1 MANAFHNLTISDVS
15 PLTRDSVCLTLATA
29 GDDDFSYQ
37 AGQYLTV
44 RMMVNGEEVR
54 RSYSICTSEQDGRLS
69 VGVKKVQGGV
79 LSTWVNEYAAQGMSV
94 EVMPPQGHFGD
105 LPTVSEQSAEGAP
118 HYLGVA
124 AGSGITPVLS
134 ILRTR
139 LAREPDARFTLIYG
153 NRSSSS
159 IMFRE
164 ALEDLKNEFLG
175 RLSLVHVLSREQQD
189 IDLFNGRID
198 AEKCA
203 ALFKQWVPIDELAG
217 AFICGPLQMMEEVRD
232 ALIAHGVHRERV
244 KVELFATDEAAA
256 RERAQ
261 ARRATAQDGVASTVR
276 VKLDGLEREF
286 EIQTQAETILEAGLR
301 AGYELPYSCKGGVC
315 STCMARLVEGE
326 VDMDANYALED
337 YELARG
343 YILCCQSYP
352 VTRNIVIDYDQ

>member
-1 MANAFHNLTISDVS
+1 MANAFHNLTISEVS
-15 PLTRDSVCLTLATA
+15 PLTRDSVCLTLAPTR
-29 GDDDFSYQ
+29 DPDFNYA

-44 RMMVNGEEVR
+44 RMMVDGEEVR

-79 LSTWVNEYAAQGMSV
+79 FSTWANETATPGMTL

-105 LPTVSEQSAEGAP
+105 LPVLTDQASTSAP

-124 AGSGITPVLS
+124 AGSGITPVIS

-139 LAREPDARFTLIYG
+139 LAREPDAQFTLIYG

-198 AEKCA
+198 SDKCA
-203 ALFKQWVPIDELAG
+203 ALFKQWVPVDDLAG
-217 AFICGPLQMMEEVRD
+217 AFICGPLQMMEAVRD
-232 ALIAHGVHRERV
+232 VLIAHGVPRERV
-244 KVELFATDEAAA
+244 KVELFAADETAA
-256 RERAQ
+256 RERAE
-261 ARRATAQDGVASTVR
+261 ARKALAQDSVAGTVR
-276 VKLDGLEREF
+276 MKLDGLEREF

-352 VTRNIVIDYDQ
+352 VTRDIVIDYDQ